1 VNFPVVCGE
10 VVGVDR
16 LRTDAEVIA
25 TSLQDR
31 EAFGE
36 IFDRHFDVICR
47 YLARRVGA
55 DLAGDIASSVFL
67 AALEQRGRYKLERA
81 DALPWLYGI
90 AANKIRRHRR
100 SEERRL
106 RAVAGIG
113 VANEPAVGGSTTIDR
128 AVASALV
135 SLATRDREVVF
146 LSAWA
151 DLSYEEIADALDIP
165 VGTVRSRLN
174 RARRALRAHLDPAP
188 GSQPS
193 DEEVPQWTS

>member
-1 VNFPVVCGE
+1 M
-10 VVGVDR
+10 GVDR
-16 LRTDAEVIA
+16 TRTDAEVIA
-25 TSLQDR
+25 TSLQHR

-36 IFDRHFDVICR
+36 IFERHFDAIYR
-47 YLARRVGA
+47 YVARRAGA
-55 DLAGDIASSVFL
+55 DLARDISSSVFL
-67 AALEQRGRYKLERA
+67 AALEHRSRYNLDRA

-90 AANKIRRHRR
+90 AANKLRRHRR

-106 RAVAGIG
+106 RTLAGTG
-113 VANEPAVGGSTTIDR
+113 VTDEAAVGASTAIDR

-135 SLATRDREVVF
+135 SLAPRDREAVF

-151 DLSYEEIADALDIP
+151 DLSYEEIAAALDIP

-174 RARRALRAHLDPAP
+174 RARRILRANLDPAP

-193 DEEVPQWTS
+193 DEGVAQWTS